1 MYTFT
6 TQECTFF
13 DAKSTYSCIK
23 GYAKGCERVNSVKNY
38 IVLRTHESLFCFNAV
53 KLRFLRI
60 ETKVSLW
67 RNKSFTMV
75 KLHEG
80 SANR

>member
-23 GYAKGCERVNSVKNY
+23 GNAKGSERVNSVK
-38 IVLRTHESLFCFNAV
+38 IKRE
-53 KLRFLRI
+53 I
-60 ETKVSLW
+60 
-67 RNKSFTMV
+67 RNIMYHLCSFHLLTN
-75 KLHEG
+75 KKT
-80 SANR
+80 AYFIYA

>member
-60 ETKVSLW
+60 ETKVSP
-67 RNKSFTMV
+67 
-75 KLHEG
+75 H
-80 SANR
+80 